1 MGVDLAGLV
10 DPHVQQVVL
19 VGFKLEPGPPVGDQ
33 AGIEG
38 LAAVLVLFVLEVDA
52 RGTDDLVDDHPLS
65 TIDDEG
71 AALGHKGE
79 FADEHLLLLDLAGL
93 LVDQAAGDIH
103 LGGEGGVATL
113 GLLHIVAG
121 ALQAVLATDEVQL
134 QLAGVIGDRGK
145 AFELLDQA
153 LLQEPFETR
162 ALYLDQVGQVRS
174 GLSDLDRAAHAV
186 NLQELVG

>member
-1 MGVDLAGLV
+1 M
-10 DPHVQQVVL
+10 
-19 VGFKLEPGPPVGDQ
+19 
-33 AGIEG
+33 
-38 LAAVLVLFVLEVDA
+38 
-52 RGTDDLVDDHPLS
+52 
-65 TIDDEG
+65 
-71 AALGHKGE
+71 
-79 FADEHLLLLDLAGL
+79 
-93 LVDQAAGDIH
+93 
-103 LGGEGGVATL
+103 
-113 GLLHIVAG
+113 AG

-145 AFELLDQA
+145 AFQLLDQA